1 MFGLLNMPRKGISEL
16 KFKDF
21 LDVKHKLN
29 DESQVRFFFDIFF
42 FKKLGFGVLHG
53 GVMKSRNFRSAHVE
67 NVIFIAFKNIEN
79 KFTYSK
85 PYG

>member
-29 DESQVRFFFDIFF
+29 DESQVRLAFENMF
-42 FKKLGFGVLHG
+42 FKKLEVWSFTLC
-53 GVMKSRNFRSAHVE
+53 VMKSKNFRSAHVE
-67 NVIFIAFKNIEN
+67 NVTFITFK
-79 KFTYSK
+79 K
-85 PYG
+85 